1 MTYLSCAG
9 SSPWLAREGESAKV
23 RAKQADMRIELQ
35 GSYDEPD
42 RNLWNSFFPD
52 NDPARNGDF
61 ILRSIKG
68 FGKTIRPSARP
79 SKGARRGMLTEAWLD
94 MPHPPAKEQ
103 QSTIRERDIT
113 AALVPIMNA
122 IISHEGLSGTRV
134 AIDCQDH
141 AIPSFDEQYLKPDIF
156 IWGKGS
162 PSFQNVDGI
171 PPSSL
176 RRVKDRNMPDSVHLV
191 DWRWCVIPVE
201 IKTERNRN
209 EGNNKAMF
217 QLATYAREVFAAQP
231 HRRFVPSLL
240 FTESTVEFFLWD
252 RAGVVFSE
260 TFDYHAQAARF
271 CRIIAT
277 IVSWNDEELGLD
289 TSVRFQGDGDHAVQ
303 YITTKSDA
311 YIVDAASPFVT
322 RPYNIRSHGPTC
334 WRSRQSDD
342 SDENIYLIYDTWSD
356 NWACAHVIRTSVE
369 EVRLKNRL
377 LSPAEWV
384 SFQPVHT
391 AVTFPG
397 LLPSRRYVD
406 SVDTNRRLAGVT
418 SNLDHGRS
426 VWKCNGG
433 ECVPLEKFDSTF
445 ELVCVLRDV
454 VQGMSYTFMRRTYC

>member
-1 MTYLSCAG
+1 
-9 SSPWLAREGESAKV
+9 
-23 RAKQADMRIELQ
+23 
-35 GSYDEPD
+35 
-42 RNLWNSFFPD
+42 
-52 NDPARNGDF
+52 
-61 ILRSIKG
+61 
-68 FGKTIRPSARP
+68 
-79 SKGARRGMLTEAWLD
+79 

-240 FTESTVEFFLWD
+240 FTECTVEFFLWD
-252 RAGVVFSE
+252 RAGVVFSK
-260 TFDYHAQAARF
+260 TLDYHAEAARF
-271 CRIIAT
+271 CHIIAT

-289 TSVRFQGDGDHAVQ
+289 TSVRFQADGVQ
-303 YITTKSDA
+303 CISARSEA
-311 YIVDAASPFVT
+311 YIVDAVVT
-322 RPYNIRSHGPTC
+322 RPYNIRSHGTTC
-334 WRSRQSDD
+334 WKACRSDD
-342 SDENIYLIYDTWSD
+342 KHLYLIQDTWSD
-356 NWACAHVIRTSVE
+356 NWEFDKGILEKIQEIRSKGRLTNHAQWVSYEAVRTSFIME
-369 EVRLKNRL
+369 
-377 LSPAEWV
+377 
-384 SFQPVHT
+384 
-391 AVTFPG
+391 G
-397 LLPSRRYVD
+397 LPPSRQYVD
-406 SVDTNRRLAGVT
+406 SVQANRRLVRAT
-418 SNLDHGRS
+418 NNQNTAEHQATKNLDHGRS
-426 VWKCNGG
+426 VWRYIGDDCA
-433 ECVPLEKFDSTF
+433 PLEAFTSPL
-445 ELVCVLRDV
+445 ELVYVLRDIV
-454 VQGMSYTFMRRTYC
+454 EGRDLF